1 MTNPSP
7 VNILPSDNQ
16 ASRFP
21 RARVRTPVTKPSYV
35 GTSNTSVNSGTP
47 AASANPVGVTKPG
60 TSTKSYADRFADP
73 A

>member
-7 VNILPSDNQ
+7 VNILSSDNQ

-35 GTSNTSVNSGTP
+35 GTSNASANSGTP
-47 AASANPVGVTKPG
+47 AVVSKPTGTTKPG
-60 TSTKSYADRFADP
+60 TKSYADRFADP
-73 A
+73 T